1 MPVLLVPQILL
12 LLDLLLVGLL
22 IYLTLSISSDRRT
35 LLMVRGFLLL
45 LIIHL
50 LSQRVLRLVLLSFI
64 LDKLV
69 TGTAVAM
76 AVMLQPE
83 IRRFLEQMG
92 RGNLWQLLS
101 PIQTRRD
108 ATKPDQLVETLVH
121 AVKELSQNRIGALIM
136 FETGEP
142 ITDTIFQRPGI
153 KINGELSSE
162 LLQTIFQT
170 NTPLHDG
177 AVLVRQERII
187 AAAIILPLSTKLNA
201 RRQIGTRHLAA
212 VGITELIDHCFCVV
226 VSEQT
231 GSIAIA
237 EHGTLERPITSA
249 KLQEYLNS
257 KLPRPTT
264 LVRNMSFFSRLRG
277 KLLAQ
282 SIKKP

>member
-1 MPVLLVPQILL
+1 MPAFPVSQILL
-12 LLDLLLVGLL
+12 FLDVVLVGLL
-22 IYLTLSISSDRRT
+22 IYLALSISSDRRT

-69 TGTAVAM
+69 TGTAVAL
-76 AVMLQPE
+76 AVILQPE
-83 IRRFLEQMG
+83 IRRFLEQLG
-92 RGNLWQLLS
+92 RGNLLQLLS
-101 PIQTRRD
+101 PMQPRRD
-108 ATKPDQLVETLVH
+108 AAKPDELVGILVH
-121 AVKELSQNRIGALIM
+121 AVKELSQSRIGALII

-177 AVLVRQERII
+177 AVLVRQERIV
-187 AAAIILPLSTKLNA
+187 AAAIILPLSTKLNP
-201 RRQIGTRHLAA
+201 RRQVGTRHLAA

-237 EHGTLERPITSA
+237 EHGNLERPITSD
-249 KLQEYLNS
+249 KLQEYLHT

-277 KLLAQ
+277 KLLTQ
-282 SIKKP
+282 SRRKS